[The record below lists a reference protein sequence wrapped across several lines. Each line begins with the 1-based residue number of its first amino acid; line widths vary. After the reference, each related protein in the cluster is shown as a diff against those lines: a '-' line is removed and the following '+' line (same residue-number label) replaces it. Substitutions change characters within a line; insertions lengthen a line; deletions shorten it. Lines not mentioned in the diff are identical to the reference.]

1 MRLDFCDKVF
11 YLPLYLFLVAGLG
24 GGLGVPLTVNP
35 LYDGLRTLA
44 RRQRSLGFL
53 SPLTVTIR
61 PFRLAV
67 MKLLS

>member
-1 MRLDFCDKVF
+1 MVF
-11 YLPLYLFLVAGLG
+11 YSLLAGLG
-24 GGLGVPLTVNP
+24 GGLGVPCTVNP
-35 LYDGLRTLA
+35 LYDGLSASA

-67 MKLLS
+67 TEQPP